1 MLTKEEL
8 QNIATL
14 LNRVNLTGTE
24 ALPFAQLQLKISN
37 LIKQET
43 TSPTTGTETS
53 EEVKE
58 PA

>member
-1 MLTKEEL
+1 MFTNEEL
-8 QNIATL
+8 KNISVLLERTTL
-14 LNRVNLTGTE
+14 NGKE
-24 ALPFAQLQLKISN
+24 AIAVAQLQLKISN

-58 PA
+58 QA

>member
-1 MLTKEEL
+1 MFNNEEL
-8 QNIATL
+8 KNISVLLERTTL
-14 LNRVNLTGTE
+14 NGKE
-24 ALPFAQLQLKISN
+24 AIAVAQLQLKISN

-58 PA
+58 QA